1 MGVVSHVVSE
11 NSDGLGE
18 ADGDRLWLMS
28 RVMVTVR
35 QTSGGEELRRPPAP
49 TPSPGLGPFQS
60 VPPAWQ
66 LIPRPAVDRPS
77 PLPSHGASPAAS
89 YTSVM
94 HINNCDVRHAVSS
107 F

>member
-1 MGVVSHVVSE
+1 MGVVSHVVSV
-11 NSDGLGE
+11 NSIGLAE
-18 ADGDRLWLMS
+18 ADSDRLWLMS

-35 QTSGGEELRRPPAP
+35 QTGGREGLRRPPVP

-77 PLPSHGASPAAS
+77 PSPFHGASPAAS